1 MSKQKIYRTSKEVE
15 YVHAKFSIQET
26 YLLMFDSRSNPY
38 TASQP
43 KKMLYKRRMIYVL
56 WDRLS
61 LCRPGWLW
69 TCGPFTSALYELTI
83 LFGINYLS
91 VEMLQ
96 I

>member
-15 YVHAKFSIQET
+15 YVHAKFPIQET

-56 WDRLS
+56 
-61 LCRPGWLW
+61 
-69 TCGPFTSALYELTI
+69 
-83 LFGINYLS
+83 
-91 VEMLQ
+91 
-96 I
+96 